1 MIIPPY
7 VTTYATQNPYITVA
21 EFLNAPTG
29 VDATQL
35 LPSGGTLNN
44 SQTLANL
51 IRRASGWADSL
62 CNQKLAAT
70 IDTRSGRWKVRRDGT
85 IQIPLQFHPVLG
97 IVSITTGWT
106 PSTMAPLTD
115 LADVWPG
122 QDNILTV
129 PVNGSNIIFPSYYQ
143 QLPDDIYATVSYV
156 NGWADTQLTAAAAAG
171 ATSLSV
177 GTTLGLNPGQTVYL
191 YGGTD
196 GETVTVAPS
205 FVPSTAAGPGTV
217 PLTSATVGAY
227 AVGDTLTAMPQEIKQ
242 AVIALTCVLIK
253 TRGSEAIVMASM
265 HNQPMDTEK
274 MESGAGDDW
283 EAAVDLL
290 QAFKRVI

>member
-1 MIIPPY
+1 VIIPPY